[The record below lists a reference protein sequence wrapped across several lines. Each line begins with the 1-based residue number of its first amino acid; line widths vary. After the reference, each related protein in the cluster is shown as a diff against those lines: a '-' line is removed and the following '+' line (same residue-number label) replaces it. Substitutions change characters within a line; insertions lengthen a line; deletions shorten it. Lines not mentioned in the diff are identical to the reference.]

1 MRSARVLGFAILLF
15 AICPSTSGLGHD
27 VEPQNVTWELPP
39 VQWSID
45 LESGYVSTSPLVI
58 DDLLIVKVGGSSEN
72 TGGEWVDGRG
82 PGIYAFNT
90 YSGEQIWR
98 YEHNQ
103 SRSGFEIS
111 PPVYVEHYEMLIN
124 GWTSGNI
131 TAHNIE
137 TGELLW
143 SHETERISWGITG
156 KPFSIIGDHF
166 WNAEEE

>member
-90 YSGEQIWR
+90 YSG
-98 YEHNQ
+98 
-103 SRSGFEIS
+103 
-111 PPVYVEHYEMLIN
+111 
-124 GWTSGNI
+124 
-131 TAHNIE
+131 
-137 TGELLW
+137 
-143 SHETERISWGITG
+143 
-156 KPFSIIGDHF
+156 
-166 WNAEEE
+166 